1 MPLMKIR
8 TRLAIAFLT
17 ITVVP
22 ISLIYVTII
31 GLNSYQ
37 ARAFRQ
43 TYGLSEEVEL
53 SVGSSIRVFSRLTE
67 SIQKEIDRDINE
79 KTDKFE
85 DEPYLADNQKGMLH
99 GKPSI

>member
-67 SIQKEIDRDINE
+67 SKKRLTGISMKKQINLRM
-79 KTDKFE
+79 K
-85 DEPYLADNQKGMLH
+85 LILL
-99 GKPSI
+99 I